1 MGVVNWDGFQNL
13 PGAAETNFENVCRAI
28 IRIHYGR
35 YGDFA
40 ALAAQPGVEF
50 HLKLH
55 TSCPLGK
62 PGQWYGWQ
70 CRWYGLA
77 SGTPIGAT
85 RRKQIE
91 NAIETTE
98 RELPALT
105 DWILWTHW
113 PLTKADQK
121 WFGALKTRMRLHQWT
136 SLEVESYLGGD
147 AAFLRNTYFGE
158 WILTPERLA
167 SWHEESVAPVRQRWQ
182 PEVHQ
187 VVDAERRV
195 REALGEAESWALL
208 AQVAQ
213 NLREGA
219 KLVVTDQKASA
230 PSLAKP
236 VADAAIAAEK
246 WANTLTETL
255 AALRK
260 GDLNL

>member
-1 MGVVNWDGFQNL
+1 L
-13 PGAAETNFENVCRAI
+13 RVC
-28 IRIHYGR
+28 
-35 YGDFA
+35 
-40 ALAAQPGVEF
+40 
-50 HLKLH
+50 
-55 TSCPLGK
+55 
-62 PGQWYGWQ
+62 
-70 CRWYGLA
+70 
-77 SGTPIGAT
+77 AT

-91 NAIETTE
+91 SAVETTE

-187 VVDAERRV
+187 VVDGERGV
-195 REALGEAESWALL
+195 RRTRSRDDSEVCRILGRAGPASRAICLL
-208 AQVAQ
+208 VFVFSVQLDEQRHKSRLNMSPCVASSP
-213 NLREGA
+213 
-219 KLVVTDQKASA
+219 SA
-230 PSLAKP
+230 
-236 VADAAIAAEK
+236 
-246 WANTLTETL
+246 
-255 AALRK
+255 
-260 GDLNL
+260 